1 MSRSREL
8 TMQLDAYLT
17 RIQYTGPRSVNAET
31 LRQLRRAHLF
41 AIPYENLDIH
51 LGRTLKLELPH
62 IYNKIVV
69 DARGGWCYEMNGV
82 MAWALCELGYPV
94 TLLASC
100 VGGEGNERN
109 HLILRVDLD
118 RPYLVDVGF
127 GNGLLRPIP
136 LEPGQYQQHGF
147 EYALENVGDRWIF
160 TNQPYGASSFEFS
173 LEPHQIH
180 DFVDRCH
187 WLQTSPESRFV
198 QIVVSYRF
206 NQAGYVGL
214 HGAVLKHVTAE
225 GKHEAIIEDET
236 AYRRVLE
243 EQFDL
248 HLTEGEIT
256 ALWQI
261 VWQKHQH
268 FLEQQRQQK
277 TSG

>member
-1 MSRSREL
+1 MDVR
-8 TMQLDAYLT
+8 AYLD
-17 RIQYTGPRSVNAET
+17 RIGYHGDTTPTLPTLNAIH
-31 LRQLRRAHLF
+31 QAHLM
-41 AIPYENLDIH
+41 AIPYENLNIH
-51 LGRTLKLELPH
+51 LGRYLPVEPSAALE
-62 IYNKIVV
+62 KIVTQR
-69 DARGGWCYEMNGV
+69 RGGWCYEMNGV